1 MILLLMALSAMA
13 GDYTQTFSEECLRL
27 DYTFMGNNTR
37 SEIALSNVRTQ
48 GPWAGRR
55 TNLERPQALAYIM
68 MEAIDEGSGECI
80 FRTSGST
87 LYDEWRATDE
97 AKVLTRSM
105 PYTVLMPKPLRP
117 AVIKLYQT
125 NSRHDTIA
133 MHTYRFDPTD
143 ILVRPA
149 QVNPYPIKELLH
161 SGQQKDCID
170 LLILAEG
177 YTQAEQKKFYKDAKR
192 ISDEL
197 FTYKPFDQLRSRFN
211 ITAVAAPSQDSGTS
225 YPKENKWA
233 NTLLGS
239 HFSTFYSDRYLT
251 VQDLPRV
258 HDQLIGLGYDHIVVL
273 VNTKTYGGGGFYNM
287 LTLTAADNEMWSQL
301 FVHELCHGLIGLGDE
316 YDYNSGDELYH
327 AGVEPYEQNLTTLT
341 DFGSKW
347 KDLYETHEA
356 ELIEGG
362 GYMTKDVYRPAKDC
376 MMRSFA
382 DRKFCPVCQR
392 AIIRYC
398 GSEK

>member
-1 MILLLMALSAMA
+1 MILLLLALSASA

-68 MEAIDEGSGECI
+68 MEAIDEASGMCI
-80 FRTSGST
+80 YRTSGST
-87 LYDEWRATDE
+87 LYDEWRAMDE

-133 MHTYRFDPTD
+133 THTYRYDPTD

-149 QVNPYPIKELLH
+149 QANPYPIKELLH
-161 SGQQKDCID
+161 SGEQKDCID

-177 YTQAEQKKFYKDAKR
+177 YTQAEQEKFYNDAQR

-197 FTYKPFDQLRSRFN
+197 FTYKPFDELRSRFN

-251 VQDLPRV
+251 VQDIPRV
-258 HDQLIGLGYDHIVVL
+258 HNQLIGLGYDHIVVL

-347 KDLYETHEA
+347 KDLYEAHKA